1 MCCIVLQCVAA
12 ATGPF
17 LTPPLV
23 TGTNSPTNFTARVAL
38 CYTAHALI
46 CTHALAH
53 TRSYTFACS
62 HSLAGTRLHAFARR
76 HSLAHP
82 CMLTHPCMLHV
93 DTFSNTR
100 VVLRMDTHT
109 HTHTRTHMYTHI
121 RTHTHAHT
129 LARTRTRS
137 HARTHAPFPPGGGG
151 GGGGPPV
158 EACCVRLLLLHYCH
172 FGHLLPLYPHFWRH
186 QPSTLV
192 DNTRNP

>member
-1 MCCIVLQCVAA
+1 VCCIVLQCVAA

-82 CMLTHPCMLHV
+82 CMLTPPCMLHV

-109 HTHTRTHMYTHI
+109 HTHTHTHTRTCTHTFAH
-121 RTHTHAHT
+121 THTH
-129 LARTRTRS
+129 TRS
-137 HARTHAPFPPGGGG
+137 HARAHARTHAHTHPFRREEE
-151 GGGGPPV
+151 
-158 EACCVRLLLLHYCH
+158 EAAVVLLLKHVASDYYYCTIATSGTCCHYIH
-172 FGHLLPLYPHFWRH
+172 TSGD
-186 QPSTLV
+186 T
-192 DNTRNP
+192 NPRP